1 VNPIARDLAAFRHAL
16 RDVELDERE
25 VHVLVDAASSWDL
38 ATVEVVCSLFEK
50 VRKAGGVQ
58 ILDLQNQIH
67 DKAREIQRQD
77 NHPEVPGNSGPG
89 W

>member
-1 VNPIARDLAAFRHAL
+1 
-16 RDVELDERE
+16 
-25 VHVLVDAASSWDL
+25 
-38 ATVEVVCSLFEK
+38 
-50 VRKAGGVQ
+50 VQ